1 MLLFAVDG
9 NYYLHKIWYTISNK
23 HKMKKEVLGRLMAKK
38 MLDFVCTD
46 YSKLGATHLCVA
58 FDGGQN
64 FRYDLYPMYKAN
76 RNPDGDGT
84 KARERGADGLSSKE
98 LYQYLPAVIHLLKKA
113 GIPVL
118 QHPKYEA
125 DDILASLA
133 QLPTNVVLG
142 TRDKDQFQILKKNV
156 RLWYSERGV
165 GYFITLADAEKKWC
179 LPQSKFIEFQTLLGD
194 GGDNVPTIPFKDKT
208 GPKTIEK
215 LLVAHGSIKGI
226 YRNGTDHERKILTK
240 HQKQVK
246 INRQLVTLVTD
257 VLWPKPSQL
266 KIKKVTPEPGW
277 PASYLALSDG
287 DKLFGSAKSSSLSG
301 LLRGRR
307 AR

>member
-1 MLLFAVDG
+1 MLLFAIDG
-9 NYYLHKIWYTISNK
+9 NYYLHRIWFTISGK
-23 HKMKKEVLGRLMAKK
+23 ATMDKTKLGRLMAKK

-46 YSKLGATHLCVA
+46 YNKLGATHCCVA
-58 FDGGQN
+58 FDGGRN
-64 FRYDLYPMYKAN
+64 FRYELYPQYKAN
-76 RNPDGDGT
+76 RNPDGDGS
-84 KARERGADGLSSKE
+84 KARERGDNGLSSKE
-98 LYQYLPAVIHLLKKA
+98 LYNYLPMVIQLLKKA
-113 GIPVL
+113 GIPVI

-133 QLPTNVVLG
+133 QLPTNVILG

-165 GYFITLADAEKKWC
+165 GYFITLQDAERKWC

-215 LLVAHGSIKGI
+215 LLVAHGTIQGI
-226 YRNGTDHERKILTK
+226 FRNGTDHERKVLTR

-246 INRQLVTLVTD
+246 INRQLVTLVTN
-257 VLWPKPSQL
+257 VLFPKPSQL
-266 KIKKVTPEPGW
+266 KIKKVQGEMGW
-277 PASYLALSDG
+277 PASYLAISDG
-287 DKLFGSAKSSSLSG
+287 DKLFGSTKASSMASLM
-301 LLRGRR
+301 RR
-307 AR
+307 RRS